1 MSTKIKWSYE
11 EVIGKR
17 HVYARATRTE
27 IVVRVENEGDKT
39 KYAEY
44 GYPKMLGLAASA
56 HQAALEVRDEEIKP

>member
-27 IVVRVENEGDKT
+27 IVVRVEELRKEGK
-39 KYAEY
+39 
-44 GYPKMLGLAASA
+44 
-56 HQAALEVRDEEIKP
+56 